1 MLEGDRF
8 ITYFHAQPW
17 EIKNITEIDNT
28 EKLTLQIIQL
38 GFNDDRSVEDAI
50 AKTVSAEN
58 KRIDVSVN
66 NAGYLLLHVGLFED
80 LSLD

>member
-1 MLEGDRF
+1 MPNLEKS
-8 ITYFHAQPW
+8 
-17 EIKNITEIDNT
+17 KNITEIDNT
-28 EKLTLQIIQL
+28 EKLTLQVIQL
-38 GFNDDRSVEDAI
+38 GFNDDRSVEDTI

-66 NAGYLLLHVGLFED
+66 NAGYLLLHVGFFED

>member
-1 MLEGDRF
+1 MSNLEKS
-8 ITYFHAQPW
+8 
-17 EIKNITEIDNT
+17 KNITEIDNT
-28 EKLTLQIIQL
+28 EKLALQVIQL
-38 GFNDDRSVEDAI
+38 GFNDDRSVEDTI

-66 NAGYLLLHVGLFED
+66 NTGYLLLHVGFFED

>member
-1 MLEGDRF
+1 
-8 ITYFHAQPW
+8 
-17 EIKNITEIDNT
+17 
-28 EKLTLQIIQL
+28 LTLQIIQL

-66 NAGYLLLHVGLFED
+66 NAGYLLLHVGFFED